1 MNTLST
7 LSTLAKGNLKSNK
20 SKSILIVLTILLT
33 TTLLTSVALTCLN
46 WFNANKGMTIERSG
60 SFHGVYKRVNINGV
74 NILKNNIDI
83 ESIGVFKTVGYSSF
97 KENNLSI
104 VYADNNTN
112 DMGNVKFVKG
122 SIPLKKNE
130 IAIQEG
136 YLNLLGINSR
146 IGEKVSLEYESKE
159 DGKIKKYNFILSGII
174 KDSEI
179 NKANKNYTSIISEN
193 FLKGEESSKDMKF
206 NAYVR
211 VIGENKLSGD
221 EIKEKLKSVANDV
234 GINKYNVKIND
245 DYINATNLDPAVIG
259 FGVVITLII
268 IFSSV
273 IVIYSI
279 FYVSVVNKVQEY
291 GKLRAVGATK
301 KQIRK
306 IILKEGFTLATIS
319 IPIGI
324 IIGYLISNLI
334 IVKIIGLDRYGVLG
348 INIPVII
355 GILIISY
362 ITVFVSL
369 IKPMN
374 IAAKVSPVEAMRYSG
389 DYNNK
394 KQRKGYETIN
404 IKRLAYA
411 NISRNK
417 KRTLIT
423 LASLSLSG
431 ILFITISTV
440 MSSINAKDMA
450 TQHSSGDFTLSLTNY
465 SLDKNSGTTLG
476 MLQEKNT
483 LGKEL
488 QDKISKIDGVKEI
501 DISRSTNA
509 KYILP
514 SGEESSVSFGGYEES
529 MFKELEEN
537 LVEGEINRESLLS
550 GKGIIYTYPN
560 FAEEYGIKVGD
571 KVKLSIYDGSR
582 VINKEFNV
590 DAISAVYGNEF
601 IVPNKILNKIIKTDL
616 TTSVAITVS
625 KSKMESVKEE
635 IKLIADSNGFIEMTT
650 LEDTIKQYEQAI
662 EMTKILGY
670 SLVIIIGV
678 IGFINLINTMITSII
693 TRKKELGILQAIGL
707 SNKQLIRML
716 QIEGAFYTTVT
727 LGITLILGN
736 VIGYGAFLAFKNSGA
751 SYTSY
756 NYPLNQTIIMI
767 ISVVLVQILITYLV
781 TNNFKKDSLIDR
793 IRYSE

>member
-1 MNTLST
+1 MST

-20 SKSILIVLTILLT
+20 SKSILIILTILLT
-33 TTLLTSVALTCLN
+33 TTLLTSVSITCLN
-46 WFNANKGMTIERSG
+46 WFNANKQVTIERSG
-60 SFHGVYKRVNINGV
+60 SFHGVYKRVNTNDV

-83 ESIGVFKTVGYSSF
+83 ERIGVFKTVGYSNF
-97 KENNLSI
+97 KENDLSF
-104 VYADNNTN
+104 VYIDDNTK
-112 DMGNVKFVKG
+112 DMNNVKFIKG
-122 SIPLKKNE
+122 NMPTKKNE

-136 YLNLLGINSR
+136 YLKLLGINST
-146 IGEKVSLEYESKE
+146 IGGKVSLEYKSNEDDES
-159 DGKIKKYNFILSGII
+159 KKYNFILSGII
-174 KDSEI
+174 KESEI
-179 NKANKNYTSIISEN
+179 NKANKHYTAIVSED
-193 FLKGEESSKDMKF
+193 FLKSEESLKDMKF

-211 VIGENKLSGD
+211 VVGENKLSGD

-234 GINKYNVKIND
+234 GINKYNVKVNE
-245 DYINATNLDPAVIG
+245 DYINATNPDPAVIG

-268 IFSSV
+268 IFSSI

-301 KQIRK
+301 RQIRK

-319 IPIGI
+319 IPVGI

-355 GILIISY
+355 GILVISY

-404 IKRLAYA
+404 LKRLAYA

-501 DISRSTNA
+501 DISRSTSA
-509 KYILP
+509 KCILP
-514 SGEESSVSFGGYEES
+514 AGEENLVSFGGYEES
-529 MFKELEEN
+529 MLKELEEN

-571 KVKLSIYDGSR
+571 KIKFSIYDGSK
-582 VINKEFNV
+582 VINKEFKV
-590 DAISAVYGNEF
+590 EAISAVYGNEF

-616 TTSVAITVS
+616 TTSVGVTVS
-625 KSKMESVKEE
+625 ESKMESVKEE
-635 IKLIADSNGFIEMTT
+635 LKSIADSNGFIEMTT
-650 LEDTIKQYEQAI
+650 LEDTIKQYEESI
-662 EMTKILGY
+662 EMTKVLGY

-716 QIEGAFYTTVT
+716 QMEGAFYTTVALAVTLT
-727 LGITLILGN
+727 LGNI
-736 VIGYGAFLAFKNSGA
+736 IGYGAFLAFKNSGA
-751 SYTSY
+751 SYASY
-756 NYPLNQTIIMI
+756 NYPVYQTIIMI
-767 ISVVLVQILITYLV
+767 VLVVLAQILITYLV
-781 TNNFKKDSLIDR
+781 ANNFKKDSLIDR

>member
-1 MNTLST
+1 MNT

-97 KENNLSI
+97 KENNLFI

-122 SIPLKKNE
+122 NIPLKKNE

-179 NKANKNYTSIISEN
+179 NKANKNYTSIISED

-211 VIGENKLSGD
+211 VLGENKLSGD

-234 GINKYNVKIND
+234 GINKYNVKVND

-404 IKRLAYA
+404 LKRLAYA

-450 TQHSSGDFTLSLTNY
+450 TQHSLGDFTLSLTNY

-751 SYTSY
+751 SYASY

>member
-1 MNTLST
+1 MNT
-7 LSTLAKGNLKSNK
+7 LSTLAKGSLKNNK
-20 SKSILIVLTILLT
+20 SKSILIILTILLT
-33 TTLLTSVALTCLN
+33 ATLLTSVSLTCLN

-60 SFHGVYKRVNINGV
+60 SFHGVYKRVNINDV

-104 VYADNNTN
+104 VYTDNNTN
-112 DMGNVKFVKG
+112 NMGNVRLIKG
-122 SIPLKKNE
+122 SRPTKKNE

-136 YLNLLGINSR
+136 YLNLLDINSR

-179 NKANKNYTSIISEN
+179 NKANKNYTSIISED
-193 FLKGEESSKDMKF
+193 FLKSEESSKEMKF

-211 VIGENKLSGD
+211 VLGENKLSGD

-234 GINKYNVKIND
+234 GINKYNVKVND
-245 DYINATNLDPAVIG
+245 DYINATNPDSTVIG
-259 FGVVITLII
+259 FGVVIILII

-279 FYVSVVNKVQEY
+279 FYVSVVNKVKEY

-404 IKRLAYA
+404 LKRLAYA

-417 KRTLIT
+417 KRTVIT

-450 TQHSSGDFTLSLTNY
+450 TQHSSGDFTLALTNY
-465 SLDKNSGTTLG
+465 SLDKNSGTTLE

-488 QDKISKIDGVKEI
+488 QDKISKIDGVKEV
-501 DISRSTNA
+501 DISRSTSA

-571 KVKLSIYDGSR
+571 KIKLSIYDGSR
-582 VINKEFNV
+582 VINKEFNIE
-590 DAISAVYGNEF
+590 AISAVYGNEF

-616 TTSVAITVS
+616 TTSVGITVS

-635 IKLIADSNGFIEMTT
+635 LKSIADSNGFIEMTT
-650 LEDTIKQYEQAI
+650 LEEIIKQYEQAI

-707 SNKQLIRML
+707 SDKQLIRML

-727 LGITLILGN
+727 LVVTLTLGN

-751 SYTSY
+751 SYASY

-767 ISVVLVQILITYLV
+767 VSVVLVQILITYLV

>member
-1 MNTLST
+1 MNT

-234 GINKYNVKIND
+234 GINKYNVKVND

-394 KQRKGYETIN
+394 KERKGYETIN
-404 IKRLAYA
+404 LKRLAYA

-751 SYTSY
+751 SYASY

-781 TNNFKKDSLIDR
+781 TNNFKKDSLINR